1 MENKEKKKLLNSYRH
16 LVRQE
21 EILRDALEYNR
32 QSYLAGSPK
41 YDGMPHGGA
50 KRDLSD
56 YVVKAEKLLDE
67 LQSVMTRKH
76 ETLTA
81 IVRAIEAMQV
91 DAERTV
97 LMTRY
102 IKGLSLADTAREMRR
117 TYRHITRL
125 HGSALTHFD
134 PEGGKRK

>member
-50 KRDLSD
+50 QRDLSD
-56 YVVKAEKLLDE
+56 YVIRVQSLLDKLE
-67 LQSVMTRKH
+67 RTAERKH
-76 ETLTA
+76 EMLSRILDAVETLPN
-81 IVRAIEAMQV
+81 
-91 DAERTV
+91 EREKAVITSK
-97 LMTRY
+97 Y
-102 IKGLSLADTAREMRR
+102 IDGKTFERIAVETGRS
-117 TYRHITRL
+117 YRQTIRL
-125 HGSALTHFD
+125 HSRALNHI
-134 PEGGKRK
+134 EVEE